1 MAAGPSLLLVL
12 MTLLTGNGTDL
23 LDYLPTQDYWQA
35 KSVTVSTRGLLDEL
49 QPPKAGADISK
60 LIAAMG
66 AGNAAA
72 RDEAAKKIAAMGPGV
87 IPQLQRAAK
96 IDDPE
101 ISLRAKQ
108 LIQQINQSQKA
119 AQVRRLMAIRTL
131 GETRAREALSA
142 LQGLAKSEEPFVA
155 DYAAAAVAAIEG
167 KPYERPHAK
176 SGADAWLVPEGCRL
190 VAHLSARGGGPV
202 DFDAAMKGAGA
213 FGGPPPPPVP
223 PGAGPGAPGG
233 GPAGGPD
240 VAAMRKQIV
249 AQTLAIAEK
258 TGNIR
263 FDGATVGLSGEI
275 GAPGGYVVAIVHAQ
289 YDAAAVAELIGSGGA
304 GMKVES
310 KAVNGT
316 TIYQPSKEVSLAFPS
331 NDRAFLVGGPAEQP
345 LPIEEVESA
354 VRTNAGKLKN
364 VESMAKLIKSV
375 DVELPLWGVAEMT
388 PAYKQAP
395 VLAPFD
401 TIKLTGQPA
410 KAADGKGDKVDFTL
424 EATGKDA
431 NQVGQ
436 AVAQV
441 NQGINQAKAELTQ
454 AAQHVPP
461 GFGPMLQTATEVVNS
476 IQCAPDPADGKTA
489 RLTGTAP
496 MTSPGM
502 VLMFFGGV
510 ARAEPMPPPAA
521 PAVQQQRAVAV
532 PAQPE
537 PQRKP

>member
-1 MAAGPSLLLVL
+1 VDPRAGRTSPRCGSRSSRKPWRSRRRPA
-12 MTLLTGNGTDL
+12 TS
-23 LDYLPTQDYWQA
+23 A
-35 KSVTVSTRGLLDEL
+35 ST
-49 QPPKAGADISK
+49 A
-60 LIAAMG
+60 
-66 AGNAAA
+66 
-72 RDEAAKKIAAMGPGV
+72 
-87 IPQLQRAAK
+87 
-96 IDDPE
+96 
-101 ISLRAKQ
+101 
-108 LIQQINQSQKA
+108 
-119 AQVRRLMAIRTL
+119 
-131 GETRAREALSA
+131 
-142 LQGLAKSEEPFVA
+142 
-155 DYAAAAVAAIEG
+155 
-167 KPYERPHAK
+167 
-176 SGADAWLVPEGCRL
+176 
-190 VAHLSARGGGPV
+190 
-202 DFDAAMKGAGA
+202 
-213 FGGPPPPPVP
+213 
-223 PGAGPGAPGG
+223 
-233 GPAGGPD
+233 
-240 VAAMRKQIV
+240 
-249 AQTLAIAEK
+249 
-258 TGNIR
+258 
-263 FDGATVGLSGEI
+263 
-275 GAPGGYVVAIVHAQ
+275 GGYVVAIVHAQ

-375 DVELPLWGVAEMT
+375 NVELPLWGVAEMT